1 MILRLATAIT
11 NHGPVRDVAR
21 GSGGEYGAPLPVSPG
36 LWRLAQNPVALPRAP
51 RILSNLHASE
61 ELIETLAI
69 MHRHEEDSSAQ
80 KDTGRQGMSN
90 DVPNVMFP
98 CVSGPHR
105 AHPTP

>member
-1 MILRLATAIT
+1 MVHPSLFPL
-11 NHGPVRDVAR
+11 V
-21 GSGGEYGAPLPVSPG
+21 YGVS
-36 LWRLAQNPVALPRAP
+36 RKIPVALPRAP